1 MVLKN
6 VRVKVFQSIKLFE
19 FFVNQKIGFLFIFGL
34 GCMAVAQEMVD
45 YVGLRSKEGA
55 YSGISC
61 TDVAK

>member
-19 FFVNQKIGFLFIFGL
+19 FFVNQKIGFLFIFGFWL
-34 GCMAVAQEMVD
+34 QGSRVRSGYD
-45 YVGLRSKEGA
+45 VGLRLRGMS
-55 YSGISC
+55 YSGISG